1 MKLKN
6 FLISFAVILS
16 SLFITTAKVN
26 ADAPN
31 TITIKA
37 SDLKMLYGIDYLGN
51 GSTLNFTYKKTSD
64 GQIVYCTEIHDSMV
78 TSGSEDYSYGK
89 EMDAKFAYV
98 LANGYPNKSITGD
111 SYKDYYITGLA
122 IWNLIAPN
130 DSVFTYFNLSA
141 GTYKGESSQ
150 IVSEVAKLVN
160 GAKSYSYVNPSIK
173 INANNTFTI
182 SSDKKY
188 YVSNAMSVTTSGISS
203 NYSVSLNGA
212 PNGSIIT
219 DTNGNVKNSFAAGEY
234 FVIMV
239 PTSAITTLTTNFS
252 VTVSGT
258 GSMYK
263 AYLYNPSNK
272 AHQSLVTAYK
282 TDKTVSDSA
291 NFSLNITTKVEVSKK
306 DATTGEELPGAHLV
320 VKDANGKVVEEWTS
334 TNEVHVITNLV
345 PGKYT
350 LTETIAPAGFKLS
363 TNTIEFVIRAD
374 GSVSKVEMKNYPED
388 EKSVYISKQD
398 ATTGE
403 ELPGAHLVLKDSKGK
418 EVESW
423 VSGNTP
429 HKIVGLKPGKYTLT
443 ETIAPEGYVLSTD
456 TVTFTVEKD
465 GSVKEPVIMKNYP
478 QAPKSFYVSKQDATT
493 GEELPGAYLE
503 IRDENGEIVEAWIS
517 GDTPHRVEGLE
528 PGKYTLTETIAPD
541 GYELSKETVEF
552 IVKEDGTVDG
562 MVIMYNKPEEIF
574 VPSTS
579 SFKTITASL
588 IGVIIIGL
596 GAMMIYKNYK
606 KNEEI

>member
-320 VKDANGKVVEEWTS
+320 
-334 TNEVHVITNLV
+334 
-345 PGKYT
+345 
-350 LTETIAPAGFKLS
+350 
-363 TNTIEFVIRAD
+363 
-374 GSVSKVEMKNYPED
+374 
-388 EKSVYISKQD
+388 
-398 ATTGE
+398 
-403 ELPGAHLVLKDSKGK
+403 LKDSKGK

-517 GDTPHRVEGLE
+517 GDTPHRVEGLK